1 MAGGILGPHVETARG
16 GVIGASSRLVKIHDR
31 VQPVLKFMNF

>member
-16 GVIGASSRLVKIHDR
+16 VIGASSRLVKIHGR
-31 VQPVLKFMNF
+31 VHPVSQFMNF